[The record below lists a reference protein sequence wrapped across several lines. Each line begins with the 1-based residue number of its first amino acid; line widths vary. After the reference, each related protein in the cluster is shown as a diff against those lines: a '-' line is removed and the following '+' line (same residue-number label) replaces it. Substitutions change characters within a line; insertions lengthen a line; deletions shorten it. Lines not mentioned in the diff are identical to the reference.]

1 MIMTDKPVDN
11 LTNQYRRELSAVKSY
26 EQALKKYNGQREE
39 PELRKIYREH
49 LDATLCLRMALQ
61 SRGHSLPEGARPW
74 GNVASS
80 VKRTAT
86 IVNDE
91 LPLHILRRGE
101 SINVEGY
108 DALLRD
114 DDLSDALGVELRG
127 LRGRCRRHITTLRAM
142 IAQVP
147 QARPRPLQPRVQ
159 G

>member
-1 MIMTDKPVDN
+1 MNMTDEPVDT
-11 LTNQYRRELSAVKSY
+11 LTKQYRRELSAVNSY

-39 PELRKIYREH
+39 AELRKIYREH

-61 SRGHSLPEGARPW
+61 SRGRSIPDGAGTW
-74 GNVASS
+74 GSVASS
-80 VKRTAT
+80 VKRAAT

-101 SINVEGY
+101 SINAEGY
-108 DALLRD
+108 DALLSD
-114 DDLSDALGVELRG
+114 ENLSDGLVIELRG
-127 LRGRCRRHITTLRAM
+127 LRGRCRRHITTLGAM

-147 QARPRPLQPRVQ
+147 EARPRPLRPRVH